1 MRLQQREI
9 DGRKRLV
16 VGVNAFEQADA
27 GVPIQLV
34 DPAVVEVQNRR
45 LAAVR
50 AEREPREAA
59 AALEALRDAAKAGA
73 NTMPAFLRC
82 AHAMCTLGEQ
92 MDVLRG
98 VYGVYQEPVLI

>member
-1 MRLQQREI
+1 M
-9 DGRKRLV
+9 
-16 VGVNAFEQADA
+16 
-27 GVPIQLV
+27 PIQLV
-34 DPAVVEVQNRR
+34 DPAVVDVQNRR

-50 AEREPREAA
+50 TQRDQREAT
-59 AALEALRDAAKAGA
+59 AALGALRDAAVAGA

-92 MDVLRG
+92 MDVLRQ